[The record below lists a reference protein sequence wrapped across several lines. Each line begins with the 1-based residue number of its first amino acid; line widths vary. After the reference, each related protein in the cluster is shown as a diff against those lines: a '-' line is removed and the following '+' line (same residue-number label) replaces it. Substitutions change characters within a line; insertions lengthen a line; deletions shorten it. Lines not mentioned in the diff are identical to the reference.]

1 MVIRYPCQVP
11 GEVVSEQA
19 RGCLILDRRGVEA
32 SQHSPPLLSWLHNG
46 LILGL
51 PSPKRLRKGW
61 SDHRSPIRTE
71 YYNLNNGRGIVNSDG
86 WKILGDFENIDIFC
100 LSFIHLKH
108 LSSPKERKH
117 TYIAKKKTGEIVGW
131 MSNPQWILF
140 SELTIPT
147 IAKNK
152 ILQSE
157 LTMPIIAT
165 RDY

>member
-86 WKILGDFENIDIFC
+86 WKILGDFENIDILC
-100 LSFIHLKH
+100 MSFIHLKH
-108 LSSPKERKH
+108 LSSPKERTH
-117 TYIAKKKTGEIVGW
+117 TYIAKKHRKNCECCPGHYLIVNHYSS
-131 MSNPQWILF
+131 MSWFKFRNL
-140 SELTIPT
+140 SEMVNCVTNSL
-147 IAKNK
+147 NH
-152 ILQSE
+152 S
-157 LTMPIIAT
+157 
-165 RDY
+165 